1 MRRLKV
7 FVATSVDGYI
17 AARDG
22 DVSWQFRDADYGYE
36 AFFAGI
42 DTVLLGRRSYEVA
55 LAAERWPYPHRKTV
69 VFTRGGDVNISSPDT
84 VATSRLP
91 ADVVTE
97 LRSREGKD
105 LWLVG
110 GGTLVRDCLD
120 AGLID
125 DVTVLIHPVILGAGT
140 PLVAG
145 GAIATGLA
153 LIAERRYPSG
163 LVQLT
168 YRVDRA

>member
-1 MRRLKV
+1 MRRL
-7 FVATSVDGYI
+7 
-17 AARDG
+17 
-22 DVSWQFRDADYGYE
+22 
-36 AFFAGI
+36 
-42 DTVLLGRRSYEVA
+42 
-55 LAAERWPYPHRKTV
+55 
-69 VFTRGGDVNISSPDT
+69 GDVNISSPDT

>member
-42 DTVLLGRRSYEVA
+42 DTVLLGRRTYEAA

-91 ADVVTE
+91 ADVVAE

-105 LWLVG
+105 LLLAG
-110 GGTLVRDCLD
+110 GGRLFSACLD

-125 DVTVLIHPVILGAGT
+125 DLTVLIHPVILGAGT
-140 PLVAG
+140 PLVVEG
-145 GAIATGLA
+145 SIATQLA
-153 LIAERRYPSG
+153 LIAERRHPSG

>member
-1 MRRLKV
+1 VRRLKV

-22 DVSWQFRDADYGYE
+22 DVSWRFRDADYGDE

-42 DTVLLGRRSYEVA
+42 DTVLLGRRTYEAA
-55 LAAERWPYPHRKTV
+55 LAMQRWPYPRRKTV
-69 VFTRGGDVNISSPDT
+69 VFTRGGDLKISSPDT
-84 VATSRLP
+84 VATSRRP
-91 ADVVTE
+91 ADVVAE

-105 LWLVG
+105 LWLAG

-125 DVTVLIHPVILGAGT
+125 DVTVLIHPLILGAGT

-145 GAIATGLA
+145 GATTTGLA

-168 YRVDRA
+168 YRVDRD

>member
-1 MRRLKV
+1 VRRLKV

-22 DVSWQFRDADYGYE
+22 DVSWRFRDADYGYE

-42 DTVLLGRRSYEVA
+42 DTVLLGRRTYEAA
-55 LAAERWPYPHRKTV
+55 LTAQRWPYPRRKTV
-69 VFTRGGDVNISSPDT
+69 VFTRGGDVKISSPDT
-84 VATSRLP
+84 VATSRMP
-91 ADVVTE
+91 ADVVAE

-105 LWLVG
+105 LWLAG
-110 GGTLVRDCLD
+110 GGALVRDCLD

-140 PLVAG
+140 PLVAEG
-145 GAIATGLA
+145 TIVTQLA